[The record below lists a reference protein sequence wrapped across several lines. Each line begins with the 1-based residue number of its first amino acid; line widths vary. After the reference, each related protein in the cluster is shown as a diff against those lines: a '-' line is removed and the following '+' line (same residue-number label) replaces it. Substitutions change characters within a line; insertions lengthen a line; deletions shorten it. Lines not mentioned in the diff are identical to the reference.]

1 MTDPVDRATG
11 IFPTSDP
18 KERPPGTLF
27 LLPVSTPAPTTARA
41 TLAALRALAEP
52 ICERVGVELVAI
64 ELLGGAG
71 TGHRIARFS
80 IDRAGGVSADDCA
93 RVSRKL
99 SPALDVADN
108 LAGPYDLE
116 VSSPGFE
123 RPVQREKDFAYFTGC
138 TVRIK
143 TFGMDGRR
151 RIRGEILGA
160 ADGVVRVAC
169 DGAERTFAVDDIERA
184 NLVLDVDQY
193 ARMGEGLHPLA
204 QPSGPARPAHG
215 EST

>member
-1 MTDPVDRATG
+1 M
-11 IFPTSDP
+11 
-18 KERPPGTLF
+18 
-27 LLPVSTPAPTTARA
+27 STAAPSTARA

-80 IDRAGGVSADDCA
+80 IDRVGGVSADDCA
-93 RVSRKL
+93 RVSRRL

-116 VSSPGFE
+116 VSSPGID
-123 RPVQREKDFAYFTGC
+123 RPIQREKDFAYFVGC

-151 RIRGEILGA
+151 RIRGVILGC
-160 ADGVVRVAC
+160 ADGVVRIAGD
-169 DGAERTFAVDDIERA
+169 DGERTFAVDDIERA
-184 NLVLDVDQY
+184 TLALDFDQY
-193 ARMGEGLHPLA
+193 ARMGEGLHPIA
-204 QPSGPARPAHG
+204 PPSGPTKPAHG